1 MVFRIQFTIYE
12 RPDENRLLLL
22 VLVCL
27 KHSALYKAFI
37 PPFTSEVASTLL
49 LLLVVF
55 DDVIVV
61 DVIGFGVDVIGFGVC
76 VAVGSVVGVGVDV
89 TSFLLPSATAVAGER
104 LSPDRDDNQA
114 WQLAVA
120 KDSEEKK
127 KKTKS
132 R

>member
-1 MVFRIQFTIYE
+1 M
-12 RPDENRLLLL
+12 
-22 VLVCL
+22 
-27 KHSALYKAFI
+27 YKAFI

-55 DDVIVV
+55 DDVILV
-61 DVIGFGVDVIGFGVC
+61 DVIAFGVDVIGFGVG
-76 VAVGSVVGVGVDV
+76 VVVGVGV

-127 KKTKS
+127 KK
-132 R
+132 RNRQR

>member
-1 MVFRIQFTIYE
+1 MIV
-12 RPDENRLLLL
+12 
-22 VLVCL
+22 VLV
-27 KHSALYKAFI
+27 A
-37 PPFTSEVASTLL
+37 
-49 LLLVVF
+49 VVGG
-55 DDVIVV
+55 DVV
-61 DVIGFGVDVIGFGVC
+61 GGVGVG
-76 VAVGSVVGVGVDV
+76 VVVGVGV

-132 R
+132 SEMKVAFVSNVFERIYQSCLQNLTLVHMKGPAVGPCKITQELSKYQMLFR

>member
-1 MVFRIQFTIYE
+1 M
-12 RPDENRLLLL
+12 
-22 VLVCL
+22 
-27 KHSALYKAFI
+27 
-37 PPFTSEVASTLL
+37 
-49 LLLVVF
+49 
-55 DDVIVV
+55 
-61 DVIGFGVDVIGFGVC
+61 IGFGVC
-76 VAVGSVVGVGVDV
+76 VAVGVVVGVGVDV

-132 R
+132 SEMKVAFVSNVFERIYQSCLQNLTLVHMKGPAVGPCKITQELSKYQMLCR